1 MCATAAGFSASAA
14 RPYTVSVGSP
24 ITAPARKAATAL
36 ASSVVWADVGMA
48 VRDRTAGF
56 SKCPSILQ
64 RNQQPQQQVDQNSGK
79 RRRQDRYVDVDHAPA
94 IDADIAK
101 AGEDDEHASGLE
113 GAARVAKRSGVAC
126 AELSLAEITSTA
138 GERPR

>member
-14 RPYTVSVGSP
+14 SPYTVSVGSP

-48 VRDRTAGF
+48 VRDRTAGL

-64 RNQQPQQQVDQNSGK
+64 RNQQQQQQVDQNSGT
-79 RRRQDRYVDVDHAPA
+79 RRRQDRYDDVDHAQA
-94 IDADIAK
+94 IDRK
-101 AGEDDEHASGLE
+101 
-113 GAARVAKRSGVAC
+113 SGVSDNSASVRVD
-126 AELSLAEITSTA
+126 LGGRRILIKQ
-138 GERPR
+138 

>member
-1 MCATAAGFSASAA
+1 MVRRPPISQRADTLFPSPTHFRASGRSWSAKMCATAAGFSASAA

-79 RRRQDRYVDVDHAPA
+79 RRRQDRYDDV
-94 IDADIAK
+94 
-101 AGEDDEHASGLE
+101 
-113 GAARVAKRSGVAC
+113 
-126 AELSLAEITSTA
+126 EIGRA
-138 GERPR
+138 HV